1 VSLERVVEV
10 IERSGELPTIGAVAA
25 EVMRLAGDP
34 SADFGKVAAAVEND
48 PSLAA
53 KVLRLANSP
62 FYGLRGE
69 VASVERAVALLGMA
83 QVRNIALSLSLIRD
97 FSGAYGG
104 ETFRWDRFW
113 EHSAGVALIAETMTR
128 LLRVPVSGTEYA
140 AGLLHDVGKI
150 LLGHHFPEEFGRCLD
165 LAARRQVSLWEVEP
179 EVFGTHHAQ
188 LGGWIAERW
197 GFPAPLRSAIRYHH
211 EPGEAG
217 DEQGVAAVVHLAD
230 LFAKVK
236 QIGFGGDRVA
246 VCFADDP
253 AWAVL
258 VERQP
263 HLGDLDLARFTLQL
277 DQEVEMARA
286 LAKLGREP

>member
-10 IERSGELPTIGAVAA
+10 IERSGELPTIGGVAT
-25 EVMRLAGDP
+25 EVVRLAGDP

-69 VASVERAVALLGMA
+69 VSSVERAVALLGMA
-83 QVRNIALSLSLIRD
+83 QVRNIALSLSVIRD
-97 FSGAYGG
+97 FSGSYGG

-113 EHSAGVALIAETMTR
+113 EHSAGVAVIAETMIR
-128 LLRVPVSGTEYA
+128 LLKLPMSGTEYA

-150 LLGHHFPEEFGRCLD
+150 LLGHHFPQEFARCLD
-165 LAARRQVSLWEVEP
+165 LAARRQASLREVEP
-179 EVFGTHHAQ
+179 EVFGTHHAE

-197 GFPAPLRSAIRYHH
+197 GFPTPLREAIRYHH
-211 EPGEAG
+211 EPTDAG
-217 DEQGVAAVVHLAD
+217 QQWVAAVVHLAD

-246 VCFADDP
+246 VCFTDDP
-253 AWAVL
+253 AWAL
-258 VERQP
+258 LEGRRS
-263 HLGDLDLARFTLQL
+263 HLGNLDLARFTLQL